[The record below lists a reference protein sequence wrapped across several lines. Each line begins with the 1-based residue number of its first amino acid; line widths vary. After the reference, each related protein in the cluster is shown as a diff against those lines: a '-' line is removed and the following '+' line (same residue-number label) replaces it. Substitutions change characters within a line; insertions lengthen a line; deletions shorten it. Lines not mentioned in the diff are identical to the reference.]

1 MSGDPGIRYLS
12 GAALEGLGISPVA
25 VADAVESALREKA
38 AGRLLTAPKSAL
50 LPGDG
55 RYMMST
61 LAVGTDPAFTILKAV
76 SVCPDNPDL
85 GLPAING
92 SILVFDAHTGLLT
105 ALLDANW
112 VTAVRT
118 AALSAVAARRL
129 AQRDAR
135 SIGFIGTGVQAR
147 SHLAAFMAEYP
158 IAEIRA
164 FGRGRKNLDALIDH
178 ARGLGL
184 TASAAESPEDALR
197 DVDIVVTSVTL
208 DYTIEPFLDARW
220 LKPGAFAAITDLGIP
235 WLKEG
240 LGAFGQ
246 IAIDDSEQEK
256 TAPVPLVPAELVAG
270 DLTDLVTGELPDHDP
285 GRPAAFAFRG
295 IALGD
300 FAAAALAV
308 ETAQAAGAGQ
318 ILPR

>member
-1 MSGDPGIRYLS
+1 MPGK
-12 GAALEGLGISPVA
+12 P
-25 VADAVESALREKA
+25 LREKA

-118 AALSAVAARRL
+118 AALSAVAARRF

-240 LGAFGQ
+240 LDRQA
-246 IAIDDSEQEK
+246 AR
-256 TAPVPLVPAELVAG
+256 PRPCPARRLRLSRHRAWG
-270 DLTDLVTGELPDHDP
+270 FRRGRSCGRNGP
-285 GRPAAFAFRG
+285 GRGRGPDPATL
-295 IALGD
+295 IADG
-300 FAAAALAV
+300 
-308 ETAQAAGAGQ
+308 QSPGHGA
-318 ILPR
+318 

>member
-1 MSGDPGIRYLS
+1 MDRENFLYLS
-12 GAALEGLGISPVA
+12 DAALEGLEISPVT
-25 VADAVESALREKA
+25 VADTIETALREKA
-38 AGRLLTAPKSAL
+38 AGRLRTAPKSVI

-61 LAVGTDPAFTILKAV
+61 LAVGEAPAFTILKAV
-76 SVCPDNPDL
+76 SVCPDNPGLD
-85 GLPAING
+85 LPAING
-92 SILVFDAHTGLLT
+92 SILVFDAATGLLA

-129 AQRDAR
+129 ADPNAR
-135 SIGFIGTGVQAR
+135 SIAFIGTGVQAR

-164 FGRGRKNLDALIDH
+164 VGRGQKNLDALCDL
-178 ARGLGL
+178 ARSKGLEA
-184 TASAAESPEDALR
+184 TASARPEEAMRDA
-197 DVDIVVTSVTL
+197 DIIVTSVTL

-240 LGAFGQ
+240 LSAFNR
-246 IAIDDSEQEK
+246 IAIDDSEQE
-256 TAPVPLVPAELVAG
+256 AASQIPLVPAELVSG
-270 DLTDLVTGELPDHDP
+270 DLTDLVTGKVPDRDP
-285 GRPAAFAFRG
+285 SRPAAFAFRG

-308 ETAQAAGAGQ
+308 ETATERGAGLR
-318 ILPR
+318 IAR